1 MNERLSRRS
10 GRYMRR
16 QAKRKQNLISRNT
29 AVGTINDVFTYS
41 EMYKCGKRCCKGVR
55 WKASTQNFERHLF
68 SGTAVRRRKILNGTW
83 VPSKYN
89 HFMLHERGKIR
100 PIDAPRIQDRQVHK
114 VFTSSVLLP
123 LYTPSMIYNNGASLP
138 GKGFDFSR
146 RMLVRDLHRH
156 YHEHGTEGEII
167 LLDFKQFFP
176 SVPHGGLY
184 ARHNSLILDDELRKF
199 ADAIVA
205 SNGDTIGLPLGVE
218 PSQAEMI
225 AFPSALDNYIKC
237 QLSIKCAGHYM
248 DDYYII
254 VPPGMDAKEILSKVI
269 SKAESLGLTVSRSK
283 TKIVPLCKPFKYCKL
298 KYTLTGTGRVVVNGC
313 RGSMKRARRKFKRFH
328 EMVESGEMTY
338 LDLWASVN
346 GVIAY
351 FEKYDD
357 HNRVLRLRR
366 LFHAMFGF
374 SCENFATFREMDK
387 RTTERREKNK

>member
-1 MNERLSRRS
+1 MDEQLSRRR
-10 GRYMRR
+10 GRYIRR
-16 QAKRKQNLISRNT
+16 QAQRKQKLITRNA
-29 AVGTINDVFTYS
+29 AVGTVEDVFTYS

-55 WKASTQNFERHLF
+55 WKSSTQNFERHLF
-68 SGTAVRRRKILNGTW
+68 SGTATRRRKILDGAW
-83 VPSKYN
+83 SPSKYN

-123 LYTPSMIYNNGASLP
+123 LYIPGMIHNNGASLP

-146 RMLVRDLHRH
+146 KMLVRDLHRH
-156 YHEHGTEGEII
+156 YHEHGTDGEII
-167 LLDFKQFFP
+167 LLDFRQFFP
-176 SVPHGGLY
+176 SVPHSGLY
-184 ARHNSLILDDELRKF
+184 ARHEKLILDSDLRRF
-199 ADAIVA
+199 ADAIVD
-205 SNGDTIGLPLGVE
+205 SNGSNIGLPLGVE

-254 VPPGMDAKEILSKVI
+254 VPPDMNAREILSKVI

-283 TKIVPLCKPFKYCKL
+283 TRIVPICKPFKYCKL
-298 KYTLTGTGRVVVNGC
+298 KYTLTNTGRVIVNGC
-313 RGSMKRARRKFKRFH
+313 RGSMKRARRKFKAFH
-328 EMVESGEMTY
+328 DMVEAGEMTY

-366 LFHAMFGF
+366 LFYAMFGF
-374 SCENFATFREMDK
+374 SCEDFATFRKMDK
-387 RTTERREKNK
+387 KYSETKGKI